1 MSVDGSTAMP
11 GGPLDRWVGLIGRI
25 SSAISATL
33 LLGMFALI
41 NVEVATRYIL
51 RSSTLLADEYA
62 GYMFA
67 ALVFLGMN
75 QAIHSEKLIT
85 IDLTG
90 RWGSLMNGSVMR
102 FIKALLLLGLNLML
116 LYAAT
121 LTLMMSIRFQSRSIQ
136 YSKTI
141 LAYPQSIVVAGLV
154 LASIAAFALLL
165 RARRPRA

>member
-1 MSVDGSTAMP
+1 MPVGTGTATP
-11 GGPLDRWVGLIGRI
+11 GGLVDRWVGLIGRA
-25 SSAISATL
+25 SSAISALL
-33 LLGMFALI
+33 LLGMFVLI
-41 NVEVATRYIL
+41 NAEVATRYL
-51 RSSTLLADEYA
+51 VGGSTLVADEYA

-90 RWGSLMNGSVMR
+90 RWGELMSSRPMQVLR
-102 FIKALLLLGLNLML
+102 ACFILGLSLML

-136 YSKTI
+136 YSKTLI
-141 LAYPQSIVVAGLV
+141 AYPQSLVVIGLA
-154 LASIAAFALLL
+154 LACLAAVALLL
-165 RARRPRA
+165 RAFKSRA